1 MKYTG
6 ITYRPPYEAD
16 SLLVQVTQGCSHKRC
31 SYCTMYR
38 DVPFAVESME
48 QIEHDLREERR
59 YYGAV
64 ERIFLLNGDA
74 FVLGFDRLRAIAEKI
89 IEIFPEV
96 GSIGCYALFVCNH
109 RGMLHCADAAHH
121 RRVIQMHVKRDSA
134 LADEAGDTHTKIGR
148 EIHAECGTD
157 GSGFRPLRLICAKL
171 YQSVCHSEHLIF
183 VFSIASNVFIC
194 NEIRP
199 ADHSRWGAFLC
210 KYCAVSPRSR
220 PSTLRR
226 RRGHP

>member
-6 ITYRPPYEAD
+6 TTYRPSYEAD

-48 QIEHDLREERR
+48 QIEHDLREARR

-96 GSIGCYALFVCNH
+96 GSIGC
-109 RGMLHCADAAHH
+109 
-121 RRVIQMHVKRDSA
+121 
-134 LADEAGDTHTKIGR
+134 
-148 EIHAECGTD
+148 
-157 GSGFRPLRLICAKL
+157 
-171 YQSVCHSEHLIF
+171 
-183 VFSIASNVFIC
+183 
-194 NEIRP
+194 
-199 ADHSRWGAFLC
+199 
-210 KYCAVSPRSR
+210 
-220 PSTLRR
+220 
-226 RRGHP
+226 